1 MNRKYYGKSQL
12 EEACVY
18 TLCVCKVVR
27 HTNRHSNASHM
38 VMKEK
43 EVLAPHLDP
52 ISTVNVLLRFV
63 SPPPPLRRATGEK
76 NQTPCEQGGHRTDWT
91 EMQPITLL
99 CRTPLQ
105 DPKVKNNACICYDV
119 ILVWQLIKKKFLN
132 AK

>member
-27 HTNRHSNASHM
+27 HTDRHSNASHM

-63 SPPPPLRRATGEK
+63 SPLPPLEEPQERKTKPHVNKEDTG
-76 NQTPCEQGGHRTDWT
+76 QTGQKCSQLHFSAE
-91 EMQPITLL
+91 LL
-99 CRTPLQ
+99 CKTQ
-105 DPKVKNNACICYDV
+105 K
-119 ILVWQLIKKKFLN
+119 
-132 AK
+132 